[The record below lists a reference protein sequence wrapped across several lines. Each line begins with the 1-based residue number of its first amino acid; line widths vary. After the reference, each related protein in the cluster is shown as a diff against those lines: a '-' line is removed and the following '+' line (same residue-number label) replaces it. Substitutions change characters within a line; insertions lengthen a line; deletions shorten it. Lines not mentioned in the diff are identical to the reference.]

1 MIQIVLFLI
10 MVVSLFVVVRQMMK
24 NDLLDGD
31 LGEIFSNIPFWFKI
45 IFVVGFLLIMF
56 ISIASGRLI
65 DFWWFSSLG
74 EEFEQVFYMKYIIN
88 TISFFVLLFIFST
101 LIPLAKILF
110 ESLTRYNFV
119 KTNGAENRN
128 SDYEAYLKFKGNYY
142 VIPSIIVIIF
152 SFISFIIFDWKD
164 FFFFLSDTKFDIL
177 DSIHNLD
184 VGFYVFKLPFLETL
198 LSFSFLYIFGLSLIL
213 AWLRMKAILN
223 AYFDYVGGKKLYLE
237 FFILAILA
245 FQFMLFLFLEQY
257 SLMVNASSDA
267 VLSGPGYLTTNWFIL
282 HLPLIGIFTFLMV
295 SVMFANYY
303 MGGKRNFQYGV
314 VSFTI
319 GIFVI
324 YFVVA
329 FIYQNKYIDPD
340 AYTYEKPYI
349 EQNME
354 MTRWGYA
361 LDFDKKHVSIK
372 GATLDDIN
380 NNQDIVQNTRV
391 HDFNTSIIPMDQFQ
405 RIRPFYDMLDVD
417 VDRYTIN
424 GQERLVMLSLRE
436 LNVAG
441 LSQKNLVNTWFKY
454 THGYGLAAFMANE
467 FDEQGYPKYI
477 AKDMPYKA
485 DYSVLQTDEPRIYFG
500 EFDESE
506 QPFVFLNTKIKE
518 FDYPSDLED
527 VDYSYKGMP
536 YGAIKMDTWKKLIIA
551 NKEDFFKIWLSDKI
565 TKESYF
571 VKTRNV
577 LKRAKKALPFLQFD
591 TDPLPVITKD
601 GIVFIID
608 AFIVNDNIPYA
619 NGYIRNSIKVTVN
632 AYTGKVT
639 AYLSDKKDPI
649 IQVWNKIF
657 PGLFKNLDMIPETLK
672 SHLRYPEDMMKIQ
685 RSVYQSYHVKD
696 SAQFF
701 EGNNKYSLGN
711 DKGPYFNITKFSSI
725 EGFNKM
731 SMKLISTMTY
741 EKRPNLSA
749 ILVGDWI
756 NNGLKLVSFHA
767 NTDSPFR
774 GPKQFKK
781 SVQADENMKPKLT
794 LWNNNGAVIFGPII
808 PNIIGNKDDVITMF
822 YSQSIYV
829 NSEGEGAIPK
839 ITRIAV
845 GNDKKVAW
853 SNSAEGALANL
864 FDQVFRK
871 TSTSKQ
877 KQTNT
882 KKNYDKDNF
891 VNEYIQLQKNGDSL
905 GLLKLLNS
913 EEQKILNYLK

>member
-1 MIQIVLFLI
+1 MLQIVIFLI
-10 MVVSLFVVVRQMMK
+10 IVISFFVVVRQMMK
-24 NDLLDGD
+24 KDLLDDIGM
-31 LGEIFSNIPFWFKI
+31 IISNIPIWFK
-45 IFVVGFLLIMF
+45 VVSGVGFLLIIF
-56 ISIASGRLI
+56 ISMTSGRLI

-74 EEFEQVFYMKYIIN
+74 DEFKQVFYTKYVVN
-88 TISFFVLLFIFST
+88 TIAFFVLLLIFST

-110 ESLTRYNFV
+110 ESLTRYKFV
-119 KTNGAENRN
+119 KTNETENKN
-128 SDYEAYLKFKGNYY
+128 LDYEAYLKFKSSYY
-142 VIPSIIVIIF
+142 VLPSMIVIIF
-152 SFISFIIFDWKD
+152 TFISFMIFDWKD
-164 FFFFLSDTKFDIL
+164 LSFFLNNVKFGVMDP
-177 DSIHNLD
+177 IHNLD
-184 VGFYVFKLPFLETL
+184 IGFYVFKLPFLETL

-213 AWLRMKAILN
+213 VRLRTKAILY

-267 VLSGPGYLTTNWFIL
+267 VLSGPGYLTANWFIL
-282 HLPLIGIFTFLMV
+282 HLPLMGIFTFLMV

-303 MGGKRNFQYGV
+303 MGGKRNFQYGI
-314 VSFTI
+314 VSFTM

-324 YFVVA
+324 YFIVA
-329 FIYQNKYIDPD
+329 LIYQNKYIDPD

-349 EQNME
+349 EENME

-361 LDFDKKHVSIK
+361 LDFEKKHVSIK

-380 NNQDIVQNTRV
+380 NNQDIVKNIRV

-417 VDRYTIN
+417 VDKYIIN
-424 GQERLVMLSLRE
+424 GQDRLVMLSLRE

-467 FDEQGYPKYI
+467 FDEQGYPKYV

-485 DYSVLQTDEPRIYFG
+485 KYPILQTNEPRIYFG
-500 EFDESE
+500 EFNEEE

-518 FDYPSDLED
+518 FDYPSDSKD
-527 VDYSYKGMP
+527 VDYSYKSIP
-536 YGAIKMDTWKKLIIA
+536 YGAIKMDTWKKLIVA
-551 NKEDFFKIWLSDKI
+551 NKEDFFKIWLNDKI

-571 VKTRNV
+571 VKTRNILDRV
-577 LKRAKKALPFLQFD
+577 KKALPFLQFD

-619 NGYIRNSIKVTVN
+619 NGYIRNSIKVTVDT
-632 AYTGKVT
+632 YTGKVT

-657 PGLFKNLDMIPETLK
+657 PGLFKNLDMMPETLK

-685 RSVYQSYHVKD
+685 RLVYQSYHVND

-711 DKGPYFNITKFSSI
+711 DKGPYFNITKFPSI
-725 EGFNKM
+725 EGFDKM

-756 NNGLKLVSFHA
+756 DGELKLVAFHA

-808 PNIIGNKDDVITMF
+808 PNIVGNVDNVITMF
-822 YSQSIYV
+822 YSQPIYV

-853 SNSAEGALANL
+853 SNSAEGALVNL

-877 KQTNT
+877 EQTNV
-882 KKNYDKDNF
+882 KKNYDKESF
-891 VNEYIQLQKNGDSL
+891 VKQYIQLQKNGDSL
-905 GLLKLLNS
+905 GLLKLLNT